1 MRTCLRV
8 SGVALACL
16 LLLSARPA
24 SAQNEAAVDAVD
36 DRVVPPSEPDYSLI
50 ALPTA
55 MRVPLH
61 RSAFRVTHRFTRA
74 LGQGTFGDLV
84 DDAFG
89 LDGSALI
96 GLEYRFGLLPGLQ
109 VGVHRTRLDKTIE
122 LFTQYGLVRQTASR
136 PVDLSVWVSVE
147 GIDNFREEYSTAI
160 GLIVSRLVGERA
172 AFYVEPMW
180 VGNTNRGIAGLEPP
194 SDSDHTFVLG
204 LSTRLRLRP
213 TVYLVGEWAPRV
225 AGYDPSV
232 HHGSFA
238 IETRRGGHVFQLNF
252 SNAFGTTMA
261 QVARG
266 GTGGDNWYMGFNI
279 SRRF

>member
-1 MRTCLRV
+1 
-8 SGVALACL
+8 
-16 LLLSARPA
+16 
-24 SAQNEAAVDAVD
+24 
-36 DRVVPPSEPDYSLI
+36 
-50 ALPTA
+50 

-89 LDGSALI
+89 LDGGALI

-109 VGVHRTRLDKTIE
+109 VGVHRTSLDKTIE
-122 LFTQYGLVRQTASR
+122 LFTQYGLVRQAASR

-160 GLIVSRLVGERA
+160 GLLVSSLVGERA

-180 VGNTNRGIAGLEPP
+180 VGNTNRELAGVEPLG
-194 SDSDHTFVLG
+194 DNDHTFVLG
-204 LSTRLRLRP
+204 LSTRLRVRP

-225 AGYDPSV
+225 AGYDPGV

-266 GTGGDNWYMGFNI
+266 GIESDNWYMGFNI